1 MKEEPV
7 PIPPIPGISP
17 AHALPLQLGQ
27 TRQAPLNFSRAI
39 RCISFQSISSPLPNP
54 SMQNFPST
62 FSGSLISGEYHRV
75 GHLPENGRGRI
86 LMAFD
91 SFANFFVFK

>member
-39 RCISFQSISSPLPNP
+39 RCISFQSILSPFVNDAGPLTKFLPAKKQPDNERKY
-54 SMQNFPST
+54 SN
-62 FSGSLISGEYHRV
+62 
-75 GHLPENGRGRI
+75 
-86 LMAFD
+86 
-91 SFANFFVFK
+91 